1 MLNESARRQPSV
13 ASPANTRS
21 PRFGLEAEDI
31 RRLFVFSAA
40 ILLVVPACAW
50 LLGGFRSWADASWW
64 PRLDAA
70 AFASAPLATRAHAMF
85 VLALVA
91 TGWAILALPKGDRRH
106 RAIGWT
112 WVCAMLAMGA
122 ASLTVPHG
130 PSWLAA
136 YVGGA
141 SAYPLLAY
149 GLYAVKRGDRRRHG
163 RTMAMLMIALVLM
176 TLLALFPGRLLH
188 EVLFGG

>member
-1 MLNESARRQPSV
+1 VPTDTTRRPPPAASAITPPTRR
-13 ASPANTRS
+13 
-21 PRFGLEAEDI
+21 GLEREDI
-31 RRLFVFSAA
+31 RRLVVFSVNV
-40 ILLVVPACAW
+40 LVVVPVCAW
-50 LLGGFRSWADASWW
+50 LLGGFRNWADANWR
-64 PRLDAA
+64 PRLDGAV
-70 AFASAPLATRAHAMF
+70 FASAPVSTRTHVAL

-91 TGWAILALPKGDRRH
+91 SGWAILALPKGDRRH
-106 RAIGWT
+106 RTLGWT

-130 PSWLAA
+130 PNWVAA

-149 GLYAVKRGDRRRHG
+149 GVYAVKRGDRRRHG

-176 TLLALFPGRLLH
+176 TLLAVFPGRLMH
-188 EVLFGG
+188 DVLFGG